1 MNGAFK
7 ILIKHDKS
15 RECIPAFHISSFMYL
30 YPSKAA
36 RALIAFIKEY
46 PS

>member
-1 MNGAFK
+1 MTKAGSV
-7 ILIKHDKS
+7 S
-15 RECIPAFHISSFMYL
+15 RLLLYPWFLYP

-36 RALIAFIKEY
+36 KAFIAFIKEY